1 MLLIEKCRT
10 SKEIRNVLIEI
21 LKDTQD
27 EKTIEWIKDMMY
39 NTLSKRLEEE
49 VKQEIKGIT
58 RKMEEKKM
66 DEEWEKRIQ
75 EGDAEEKA
83 KIERK
88 MEERA
93 RRAEERGEKRGEKNR
108 IKTAIKQMVQNMIRC
123 NETDEKIILYAN
135 INKRELSKIKQEL
148 QEKTSF
154 SKQKSYNII

>member
-1 MLLIEKCRT
+1 
-10 SKEIRNVLIEI
+10 
-21 LKDTQD
+21 
-27 EKTIEWIKDMMY
+27 
-39 NTLSKRLEEE
+39 
-49 VKQEIKGIT
+49 
-58 RKMEEKKM
+58 M

-93 RRAEERGEKRGEKNR
+93 RRAEEIGEKNG

>member
-1 MLLIEKCRT
+1 MKNSNNKIKKTLNPSDPRYMTPEQEQIVNLILSENNIKSGKDVSTVFNELRGKVIQKLLDAE
-10 SKEIRNVLIEI
+10 
-21 LKDTQD
+21 
-27 EKTIEWIKDMMY
+27 
-39 NTLSKRLEEE
+39 
-49 VKQEIKGIT
+49 
-58 RKMEEKKM
+58 M

-88 MEERA
+88 MKERA
-93 RRAEERGEKRGEKNR
+93 RRAEERGEKRGEKHG